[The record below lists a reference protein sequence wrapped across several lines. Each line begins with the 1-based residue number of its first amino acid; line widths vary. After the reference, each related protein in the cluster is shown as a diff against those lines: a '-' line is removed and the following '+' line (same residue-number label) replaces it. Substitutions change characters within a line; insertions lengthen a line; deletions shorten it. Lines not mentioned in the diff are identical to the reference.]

1 METINSLASAAS
13 KAVFGESNNTTTNET
28 TPNTTTTTTTAANQE
43 PLTVSDSTSK
53 NTDNMSAT
61 NETLGQ
67 EPVSGKL
74 GDTSKGEPFDAGNIG
89 TMHWVLMVMSST
101 REEALLMNP
110 DRVLVWMRSG

>member
-13 KAVFGESNNTTTNET
+13 KAVFGESNNN
-28 TPNTTTTTTTAANQE
+28 NTTTTTTTTNETTSNTTTANQE

-89 TMHWVLMVMSST
+89 TMHCVF
-101 REEALLMNP
+101 
-110 DRVLVWMRSG
+110 

>member
-1 METINSLASAAS
+1 METINSIATAAS
-13 KAVFGESNNTTTNET
+13 KAVFGESNNTT
-28 TPNTTTTTTTAANQE
+28 NTTTNTNATTANQE

-89 TMHWVLMVMSST
+89 TMHCVF
-101 REEALLMNP
+101 
-110 DRVLVWMRSG
+110 